1 MFTSSQEKTAEDNVS
16 AILLKIGNSVRVVRE
31 YVPDK
36 SPSFSPYPAKVRVMR
51 SV

>member
-1 MFTSSQEKTAEDNVS
+1 MFTGSQEKTAEDNVS
-16 AILLKIGNSVRVVRE
+16 AILLKIGNGGRVVRE

-36 SPSFSPYPAKVRVMR
+36 STRFSPYPAKVRGMR